1 MPHRMS
7 AKAVGHR
14 QRHLCAM
21 MVIGAQFGVLLDQLS
36 SHRSLVGLAWHVPQR
51 PINSSPRSRAGAAD
65 RRLLSIAIARHKSS
79 RRWPRSPWLI
89 CAQVMISQK
98 VAGLCPGVPLGAN
111 TKALP
116 QLPDAAPRRIPH
128 SAAEA
133 TAEAA
138 TSPAAAVVA
147 DCPAMPQTRGSG
159 LLSAEEERLCW
170 LEARMSK
177 LNARHAKVIADESRL
192 HRQFREL
199 AELKRV
205 GDKVL

>member
-1 MPHRMS
+1 
-7 AKAVGHR
+7 
-14 QRHLCAM
+14 
-21 MVIGAQFGVLLDQLS
+21 
-36 SHRSLVGLAWHVPQR
+36 
-51 PINSSPRSRAGAAD
+51 
-65 RRLLSIAIARHKSS
+65 
-79 RRWPRSPWLI
+79 
-89 CAQVMISQK
+89 MISQK

-128 SAAEA
+128 SAAETAAEA
-133 TAEAA
+133 TAEAALAA

>member
-1 MPHRMS
+1 
-7 AKAVGHR
+7 
-14 QRHLCAM
+14 
-21 MVIGAQFGVLLDQLS
+21 LLAFALVFLSGLTPKRFPNFRTLLHAEFHIQQLK
-36 SHRSLVGLAWHVPQR
+36 Q
-51 PINSSPRSRAGAAD
+51 
-65 RRLLSIAIARHKSS
+65 
-79 RRWPRSPWLI
+79 
-89 CAQVMISQK
+89 
-98 VAGLCPGVPLGAN
+98 
-111 TKALP
+111 
-116 QLPDAAPRRIPH
+116 QLKQ
-128 SAAEA
+128 
-133 TAEAA
+133 
-138 TSPAAAVVA
+138 PAAAVVA

>member
-1 MPHRMS
+1 
-7 AKAVGHR
+7 
-14 QRHLCAM
+14 
-21 MVIGAQFGVLLDQLS
+21 
-36 SHRSLVGLAWHVPQR
+36 
-51 PINSSPRSRAGAAD
+51 
-65 RRLLSIAIARHKSS
+65 
-79 RRWPRSPWLI
+79 
-89 CAQVMISQK
+89 MISQK

-128 SAAEA
+128 SAAETAAEAAAEAAATAEA

-138 TSPAAAVVA
+138 SPAAAVVA